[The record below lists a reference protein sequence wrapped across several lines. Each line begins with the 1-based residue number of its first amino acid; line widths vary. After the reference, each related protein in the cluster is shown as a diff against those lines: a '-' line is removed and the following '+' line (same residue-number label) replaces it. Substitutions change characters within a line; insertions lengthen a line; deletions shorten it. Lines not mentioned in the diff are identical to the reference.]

1 MLLTE
6 VNKISSLL
14 LGPAHNVSPRSPG
27 PTHGIQP
34 RGCMGAGISPG
45 PATASARGGQASKTT
60 VRARCRSAHV
70 CSACKPKPRF
80 LQCQHT
86 RRDGMRRA
94 HLCPTRSWITGDNHE
109 PPDVGAHLGL
119 LFTIP
124 LSVAHRG
131 LQQVSNDLFIIN
143 SSKKHWHSN

>member
-1 MLLTE
+1 MLLSCWVQPTM
-6 VNKISSLL
+6 S
-14 LGPAHNVSPRSPG
+14 HPG
-27 PTHGIQP
+27 ALAQPTASNQEAAW
-34 RGCMGAGISPG
+34 GAGISPG

-80 LQCQHT
+80 LQCQLT
-86 RRDGMRRA
+86 RRDSMRRA

-109 PPDVGAHLGL
+109 PPDAVAHLGL

-131 LQQVSNDLFIIN
+131 LQQVSNDLFVIN
-143 SSKKHWHSN
+143 SSKKHWYSN